1 MTLRV
6 LFALCLSI
14 LLLSAC
20 GHSPEPAGNATPAVA
35 RNTPAPV
42 IAPVAGAP
50 ATSAAPNSPGLM
62 SSVYVWQRAWMPANV
77 TALND
82 SRAVFSE
89 LRVLAAQQQP
99 GEGWTDAR
107 VDLDALKSDG
117 RLVRPVI
124 RIDGRLPT
132 LDTNAIATRAHA
144 LVSNWRA
151 AGVHVDGVEIDFD
164 CPSSRL
170 ADYANLLAAIKPQ
183 LPNDATLS
191 VTALPAWI
199 GAPGLADVLAQ
210 SDEAVLQVHAVSDP
224 KHGLFDAK
232 QALQW
237 IGEFARQTNKT
248 FRVAL
253 PAYGSALVL
262 DADGHTVGVESEAA
276 LAEPGARMELFSDPR
291 AVAGLL
297 RDLEHA
303 LPANLRGIV
312 WFRMPLPGD
321 RRAWPLATIVAVIAG
336 KDLHSAWMP
345 AISDGGNG
353 AFDVTVRN
361 SGNLEAVLPAS
372 IDVGGSG
379 CTDADALPGYRVE
392 KSGTE
397 HTGAVLRFV
406 RETTATLPATQSR
419 PIGWVRCTHLMPED
433 FHVHS
438 DS

>member
-1 MTLRV
+1 MTLRI
-6 LFALCLSI
+6 LFASCLSV

-20 GHSPEPAGNATPAVA
+20 GRSSEPASTAAPTSA

-42 IAPVAGAP
+42 IAPVAVAP
-50 ATSAAPNSPGLM
+50 ATNAAPNSAGLA

-82 SRAVFSE
+82 SKAVFSE

-99 GEGWTDAR
+99 GEGWIDAR
-107 VDLDALKSDG
+107 VDLDALKYDG
-117 RLVRPVI
+117 RAVRQVI
-124 RIDGRLPT
+124 RIDGRSPSLDPT
-132 LDTNAIATRAHA
+132 AIAKRAHA
-144 LVSNWRA
+144 LVANWRA
-151 AGVHVDGVEIDFD
+151 AGVRVDGVEIDFD

-170 ADYANLLAAIKPQ
+170 ADYAKLLAAIKLQ

-232 QALQW
+232 QARQW
-237 IGEFARQTNKT
+237 IDAFAKQTTKP

-253 PAYGSALVL
+253 PAYGSALVV
-262 DADGHTVGVESEAA
+262 DAEGHTIGVESEAA
-276 LAEPGARMELFSDPR
+276 LAEPGARMEMFSDPR
-291 AVAGLL
+291 TVAGLL

-303 LPANLRGIV
+303 RPPNLRGIV
-312 WFRMPLPGD
+312 WFRLPLPGD
-321 RRAWPLATIVAVIAG
+321 RRAWPLATIVAVING

-345 AISDGGNG
+345 TISDGGNG

-372 IDVGGSG
+372 IDVGGTG
-379 CTDADALPGYRVE
+379 CTDADALPGYRI
-392 KSGTE
+392 E
-397 HTGAVLRFV
+397 HAGAGPRFV
-406 RETTATLPATQSR
+406 RETSAALPATQSR

-433 FHVHS
+433 LHVHP
-438 DS
+438 

>member
-1 MTLRV
+1 MNLRV
-6 LFALCLSI
+6 LFASCLSA

-20 GHSPEPAGNATPAVA
+20 GHSPETVNTTAPSSA
-35 RNTPAPV
+35 RSTPV
-42 IAPVAGAP
+42 IAPAAGMP
-50 ATSAAPNSPGLM
+50 ATNAVPNGTGLA
-62 SSVYVWQRAWMPANV
+62 SSVYVWQRAWMPVNV

-82 SRAVFSE
+82 SKAVFSE

-99 GEGWTDAR
+99 GEGWIDAR

-117 RLVRPVI
+117 RAVRQVI
-124 RIDGRLPT
+124 RIDGRMPT
-132 LDTNAIATRAHA
+132 LDTNAIVKRAHD
-144 LVSNWRA
+144 LVAKWRA

-170 ADYANLLAAIKPQ
+170 AEYAKLLAAIKPQ

-232 QALQW
+232 EARQW
-237 IGEFARQTNKT
+237 IEAFAKQTAKP

-262 DADGHTVGVESEAA
+262 DAEGHTVGVESEAA

-303 LPANLRGIV
+303 PPPNLRGIV
-312 WFRMPLPGD
+312 WFRLPLPGD
-321 RRAWPLATIVAVIAG
+321 RRAWPLATLVAVING

-353 AFDVTVRN
+353 AFDVTVHN

-379 CTDADALPGYRVE
+379 CGDADALPGYRI
-392 KSGTE
+392 E
-397 HTGAVLRFV
+397 HTGTAPRFV
-406 RETTATLPATQSR
+406 RETNATLPATQSR

-433 FHVHS
+433 LHVHP
-438 DS
+438 